1 MGIVRVQVSE
11 HRRNWSS
18 SILSFLLVITPSGS
32 SWILGQFSY
41 LISIVVAI
49 LGSCL
54 RFRGIQTS
62 GVFTLSA
69 QIPSHLRHRRK
80 RICCN
85 ASSREVKPS
94 TPSVCVLSKPD
105 SRISTSRDATTVLTT
120 LGICIVWPSDSFRF
134 LVPYAT
140 SWRND
145 VLEIKSKKWSTLT
158 GSRRHRCK
166 TGGSITW
173 PGLLRFACFLAS
185 SILHYYL
192 ILGDCL
198 VILF

>member
-1 MGIVRVQVSE
+1 MFIGHHPLGI
-11 HRRNWSS
+11 
-18 SILSFLLVITPSGS
+18 LLNFGS
-32 SWILGQFSY
+32 VLLFHFDSCGIFKT
-41 LISIVVAI
+41 I

-94 TPSVCVLSKPD
+94 TPSVCVLYKPD

-134 LVPYAT
+134 WVPYAT

-173 PGLLRFACFLAS
+173 PGLLRFACSPAS

>member
-1 MGIVRVQVSE
+1 MFAASVAFKLQECSRSPPRFLHICVIVES
-11 HRRNWSS
+11 
-18 SILSFLLVITPSGS
+18 
-32 SWILGQFSY
+32 
-41 LISIVVAI
+41 
-49 LGSCL
+49 
-54 RFRGIQTS
+54 
-62 GVFTLSA
+62 VFVT
-69 QIPSHLRHRRK
+69 
-80 RICCN
+80 
-85 ASSREVKPS
+85 SSREVKPS

-120 LGICIVWPSDSFRF
+120 LGICIVLPSDSLRF

-173 PGLLRFACFLAS
+173 PGLLGFACFLAS

-192 ILGDCL
+192 IVGYCL